1 MSHFSPVTLKIF
13 FLPLVFSHLIDYTVL
28 KHYFFAFILFSLTKI
43 LKSLGLSLVEFENF
57 SFIISSIF
65 CFLHHTPSVLLLK
78 FLWHKYWTFWIHH
91 RTLRLYLLFFNLF
104 KNLCCSNC
112 TTYVDLTSSLLIVPL
127 FISILLLTHL
137 MSG

>member
-13 FLPLVFSHLIDYTVL
+13 SLPLVFSHLIDYTVL

-65 CFLHHTPSVLLLK
+65 CFLHHTPSEIPMTQILDLL
-78 FLWHKYWTFWIHH
+78 
-91 RTLRLYLLFFNLF
+91 N
-104 KNLCCSNC
+104 
-112 TTYVDLTSSLLIVPL
+112 TSSNPKALST
-127 FISILLLTHL
+127 FFQSF
-137 MSG
+137 